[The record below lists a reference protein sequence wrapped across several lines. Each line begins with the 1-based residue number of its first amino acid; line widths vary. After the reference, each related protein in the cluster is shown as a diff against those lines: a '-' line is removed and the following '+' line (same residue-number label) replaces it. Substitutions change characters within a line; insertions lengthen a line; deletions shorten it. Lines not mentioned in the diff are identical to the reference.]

1 MAGGTTTHEYYH
13 AAPYASKNSAGPS
26 QKRLAVD
33 AIALDGRG
41 YAKFLA
47 AGTYFLKKYRQVLND
62 LNVFPVPDGDTGT
75 NMYLTLR
82 SATLD
87 TAKLHGAPISE
98 VAAKAAEG
106 SLMGARGNS
115 GVILSQMLRGFA
127 HHVRNRETIDT
138 FMLATGMR
146 EASSAARQALV
157 RPVEG
162 TIVSVADAAA
172 DAAYGLSI
180 KEPDFYRLL
189 AGTLRAANDA
199 LDRTPEQL
207 AVLKEAGVVD
217 SGGAGFVYFL
227 EGILRFLPDQ
237 QVRATAFPRRPVR
250 SSAFGAHQVVGEHK
264 YCTEFV
270 LEEAAI
276 GAHDLRRLLEPRGES
291 LLVIGAEPLLKVHV
305 HTDDP
310 EKVQEIAGRH
320 GRLTRLKVD
329 NMERQHRVL
338 VVDPPA
344 QRYSIVALVPG
355 DGFARI
361 ARELGAEVVV
371 SSAKNPSVRD
381 LLLAVTKCLCDDV
394 YVLVN
399 DANVALAASVVT
411 RLTDKR
417 VHVIPTRDVV
427 AGIAA
432 LFAFRGGEG
441 DAPPSDD
448 AILATAERVRSARAF
463 FAGKNASAG
472 GVTIAKGKPAALCQG
487 ALFGGEGLGEV
498 AGQALTAMGAA
509 GGGLITLYYGG
520 SQKEKD
526 AQRLSE
532 ELQAAFPQ
540 AGVEYYYGGMKNAE
554 YWLSLDE

>member
-1 MAGGTTTHEYYH
+1 MD
-13 AAPYASKNSAGPS
+13 
-26 QKRLAVD
+26 V
-33 AIALDGRG
+33 IALDGRG

-47 AGTYFLKKYRQVLND
+47 AGTYFLKKYRHVLND

-75 NMYLTLR
+75 NMYLTLK
-82 SATLD
+82 SATLE
-87 TAKLHGAPISE
+87 TAKLGDAPLSE

-127 HHVRNRETIDT
+127 HHVRNRDTIDT
-138 FMLATGMR
+138 FVLATGMR
-146 EASSAARQALV
+146 EASAAARQALV

-172 DAAYGLSI
+172 DAAYGLAI
-180 KEPDFYRLL
+180 KEPDFYRLI
-189 AGTLRAANDA
+189 AGVLRAANEA
-199 LDRTPEQL
+199 LDRTPDQL
-207 AVLKEAGVVD
+207 PVLKEAGVVD

-250 SSAFGAHQVVGEHK
+250 SSAFSSHQVIGENK

-276 GAHDLRRLLEPRGES
+276 GSHELRRLLEPRGES
-291 LLVIGAEPLLKVHV
+291 LLVIGAEPTIKVHV
-305 HTDDP
+305 HTDNP
-310 EKVQEIAGRH
+310 ERVQEIAARH

-344 QRYSIVALVPG
+344 RPYSIVALVPG
-355 DGFARI
+355 TGFERI
-361 ARELGAEVVV
+361 VRELGAEVVV
-371 SSAKNPSVRD
+371 SNAKNPSVRD
-381 LLLAVTKCLCDDV
+381 LLLAVTKCLSDEV

-399 DANVALAASVVT
+399 DPNVALAAGEVT

-417 VHVIPTRDVV
+417 VHVVPTRDVV

-432 LFAFRGGEG
+432 LFAFRSG
-441 DAPPSDD
+441 DGDVPPAAD
-448 AILATAERVRSARAF
+448 AILAASERAQSARVF
-463 FAGKNASAG
+463 LAGKDATAG
-472 GVTIAKGKPAALCQG
+472 GTPVAKGKPAALYQG
-487 ALFGGEGLGEV
+487 ALTGGESVSETARQVLE
-498 AGQALTAMGAA
+498 AMGAR

-520 SQKEKD
+520 TQKEKD
-526 AQRLSE
+526 AQRLSD

-554 YWLSLDE
+554 YWLSLDD